1 MTCHIGILQKEESP
15 FKPET
20 RLLCL
25 IPRLTSNTA
34 TRFAP
39 KFCYLEESDV
49 KNQPVREFAA
59 LTELRVTLIEIVYV
73 APD

>member
-1 MTCHIGILQKEESP
+1 MLPPDLPQK
-15 FKPET
+15 F
-20 RLLCL
+20 
-25 IPRLTSNTA
+25 
-34 TRFAP
+34 F
-39 KFCYLEESDV
+39 YLEESDV

>member
-1 MTCHIGILQKEESP
+1 MP
-15 FKPET
+15 N
-20 RLLCL
+20 
-25 IPRLTSNTA
+25 PRLTSNTA

-49 KNQPVREFAA
+49 KNQPIREFAA